1 MMRLSISLCL
11 ALALGSACNAPAKP
25 EVGVSLTHQWSVA
38 PGSSLFV
45 QVSLWSSPESAAD
58 SLMAVMPTV
67 VHQLGERCRNEPG
80 ATKPGVFT
88 LSFTLDGGV
97 ASLPTA
103 DPSTPLASCAVTA
116 LGAVV
121 EHSSAALAEL
131 PHTGVVIHLEHMPV
145 EG

>member
-1 MMRLSISLCL
+1 MVSLGL
-11 ALALGSACNAPAKP
+11 ALALGLACNAPEKA
-25 EVGVSLTHQWSVA
+25 EIGVSLTHQWSVA

-45 QVSLWSSPESAAD
+45 QVSLGSSPASAAD
-58 SLMAVMPTV
+58 ALMAVMPTV
-67 VHQLGERCRNEPG
+67 VHKLGERCRHEPS

-97 ASLPTA
+97 ASIPTA
-103 DPSTPLASCAVTA
+103 DPPTPLSGCVVTA

-121 EHSSAALAEL
+121 EQSRAEL
-131 PHTGVVIHLEHMPV
+131 AGLRHTGVVIHLEHVPV